1 MPSNAHR
8 CWGSHNTGY
17 IFSGQRPSGSVSLGC
32 SAPSPQLCL
41 NWAMLVMLV
50 DAGLGRHIVVGS
62 GLILIGVELAAGLS
76 AYIELT
82 QYITLTDSSLLLPP
96 IFHYTWNPNCT
107 EARHLPSG

>member
-1 MPSNAHR
+1 
-8 CWGSHNTGY
+8 
-17 IFSGQRPSGSVSLGC
+17 
-32 SAPSPQLCL
+32 
-41 NWAMLVMLV
+41 MLVMLV
-50 DAGLGRHIVVGS
+50 DAGLGRHIVVRS

-76 AYIELT
+76 VYIELT